1 MSDTKFSMQRSGRF
15 SKDRSYSFVD
25 NINVTRILLT
35 GGPCAGKTTI
45 MTTITQDLQQLGY
58 KVLIVPEAATI
69 IMKGGAMIVSS
80 AFTEEQ
86 GLQFQKA
93 LIKEQ
98 IGLED
103 TFLGIAQMI
112 TDQPVV
118 LLIDRGLLDGSA
130 YVSESGWQAL
140 MDDLGYNTVQ
150 LRENRYDAVMHMV
163 TAADGAE
170 KFYDSSTNPA
180 RYESVEEAIE
190 KDKKLREAYMG
201 HQNWILI
208 DNNHPN
214 FEGKKESA
222 RE

>member
-1 MSDTKFSMQRSGRF
+1 MS
-15 SKDRSYSFVD
+15 
-25 NINVTRILLT
+25 
-35 GGPCAGKTTI
+35 
-45 MTTITQDLQQLGY
+45 TITKDLQQLGY

-80 AFTEEQ
+80 SFTEEQ

-93 LIKEQ
+93 LIRKQ

-140 MDDLGYNTVQ
+140 MDDLGFNTVQ
-150 LRENRYDAVMHMV
+150 LRENRYDAILHMV

-170 KFYDSSTNPA
+170 KFYDNQTNLA
-180 RYESVEEAIE
+180 RYESIEEAI
-190 KDKKLREAYMG
+190 
-201 HQNWILI
+201 
-208 DNNHPN
+208 
-214 FEGKKESA
+214 
-222 RE
+222 